1 MQTSQI
7 RHFKVS
13 IYKTLTAEHFKSFW
27 WHRVFALVK
36 YSDFDLKRSSLVG
49 NWFHNWRQTKKKK
62 VKYTITILLNFHL
75 IQQLNYR
82 SVSFCTKEK
91 MIWAGEWKDQRVRV
105 SAGDQKQICSFY
117 CLLTAIIQYF
127 RVLLIMWTAGIGAS
141 SSLVQSCEV
150 LQLWKRGVQT
160 LMNTV
165 SFKMQILSNFRMLV
179 RWYFKFMT
187 FILTEWIFLSTK
199 WVHYTECDVLLR

>member
-49 NWFHNWRQTKKKK
+49 TWFHNWRQTKKKKK

-75 IQQLNYR
+75 IQQLNCR

-117 CLLTAIIQYF
+117 CLLTAIVQYF
-127 RVLLIMWTAGIGAS
+127 RVLLIMWTVGIGAS

-165 SFKMQILSNFRMLV
+165 SFKNV
-179 RWYFKFMT
+179 RVK
-187 FILTEWIFLSTK
+187 STDQRRGWRLK
-199 WVHYTECDVLLR
+199 YLR